1 MSIYCITLKSIP
13 IFSLN
18 DAIVNNCFIFIP
30 RFLLLAYNNTTD
42 FLDYSF
48 ILKPY
53 KIYLLILVAIFQLLR
68 IFLCNLTALIW
79 YNKALLSP
87 AFNRNALLERKE
99 NKEECKTM
107 VRSGIQNH
115 WMDIQV
121 QYFPFN
127 SGLEN
132 SRENPELDGEKFNDL
147 FPLHLK
153 KQTDF

>member
-30 RFLLLAYNNTTD
+30 MFLLLAYNNTTD

-68 IFLCNLTALIW
+68 IFLC
-79 YNKALLSP
+79 K
-87 AFNRNALLERKE
+87 
-99 NKEECKTM
+99 
-107 VRSGIQNH
+107 
-115 WMDIQV
+115 
-121 QYFPFN
+121 
-127 SGLEN
+127 
-132 SRENPELDGEKFNDL
+132 
-147 FPLHLK
+147 
-153 KQTDF
+153 